1 LVRFF
6 IIIYQ
11 LFFSALANENSL
23 EFKLNFKKEIIN
35 NNIKAVDNFNNIY
48 VIENNELIKSSDTK
62 DYYYKNSL
70 YSNISSIDVQNSFK
84 IKLFYEDYN
93 TLIVLDNKLSE
104 ISEINFNIIN
114 PSKIISKFS
123 ASNDN
128 NIWVY
133 NELNSKIELYNYIN
147 NTFRIVNSEIS
158 GEVISLESNYKYCWV
173 LTDSHIYKFNYFGSL
188 ITKISV
194 NNIEK
199 IESFNDF
206 LIFKRNNQLFYF
218 DQDLLLENKLKLENL
233 LIKDF
238 FVTNQS
244 LYIYDSEHFIKYQI
258 QKK

>member
-1 LVRFF
+1 MK
-6 IIIYQ
+6 IITVVYLIY
-11 LFFSALANENSL
+11 FSVLGNENSL
-23 EFKLNFKKEIIN
+23 ELKLISKKETTN
-35 NNIKAVDNFNNIY
+35 ENIRGIDNLNNIY
-48 VIENNELIKSSDTK
+48 SIKNNELNKSSDTEN
-62 DYYYKNSL
+62 YYYKNSL
-70 YSNISSIDVQNSFK
+70 YSTITSIDFQNSLK
-84 IKLFYEDYN
+84 IKLFYEDSN
-93 TLIVLDNKLSE
+93 SLIVLDNKLSE
-104 ISEINFNIIN
+104 ISKINFNIISPN
-114 PSKIISKFS
+114 KIISKFS

-158 GEVISLESNYKYCWV
+158 GEVISLKSNYKYCWV

-188 ITKISV
+188 ITKITV
-194 NNIEK
+194 NNIEQ

-206 LIFKRNNQLFYF
+206 LIFKRNNELFYF

-238 FVTNQS
+238 FVINQS

>member
-1 LVRFF
+1 MRSF
-6 IIIYQ
+6 IIIY
-11 LFFSALANENSL
+11 LIYFSVLGNENSL
-23 EFKLNFKKEIIN
+23 EFKLIFKKETTN
-35 NNIKAVDNFNNIY
+35 ENIRGIDNLNNIY
-48 VIENNELIKSSDTK
+48 SIKNNELIKSSDTR

-70 YSNISSIDVQNSFK
+70 YSNISSIDVQNSLK
-84 IKLFYEDYN
+84 IKLFYEEYN

-104 ISEINFNIIN
+104 ISKINFNIISPN
-114 PSKIISKFS
+114 KIISKFS

-158 GEVISLESNYKYCWV
+158 GEVISLKSNYKYCWV

-188 ITKISV
+188 ITKTAV
-194 NNIEK
+194 NNIQQ
-199 IESFNDF
+199 IEIFNDNLF
-206 LIFKRNNQLFYF
+206 FKKNNELFYY
-218 DQDLLLENKLKLENL
+218 DQDLLIEYKLDLENL

-238 FVTNQS
+238 FVINQS

>member
-1 LVRFF
+1 MRSFTLLYL
-6 IIIYQ
+6 IY
-11 LFFSALANENSL
+11 FSVLGNENSL
-23 EFKLNFKKEIIN
+23 ELKLISKKETKN
-35 NNIKAVDNFNNIY
+35 ENIRGIDNLNNIY
-48 VIENNELIKSSDTK
+48 SIKNNELIKSSDVR
-62 DYYYKNSL
+62 DYYYRNNL
-70 YSNISSIDVQNSFK
+70 YSNISSIDVQNSLK
-84 IKLFYEDYN
+84 IKLFYEDSN
-93 TLIVLDNKLSE
+93 TLVVLDNKLSE
-104 ISEINFNIIN
+104 ISKINFNIIN
-114 PSKIISKFS
+114 PNKIISKFS

-188 ITKISV
+188 ITKTAV
-194 NNIEK
+194 NNIQQ
-199 IESFNDF
+199 IEIFNDNLF
-206 LIFKRNNQLFYF
+206 FKKDNELFYY
-218 DQDLLLENKLKLENL
+218 DQDLLIEYKLDLENL

-238 FVTNQS
+238 FVINQS

>member
-1 LVRFF
+1 MRFF

-11 LFFSALANENSL
+11 LFFSPLANENSL

>member
-1 LVRFF
+1 MRF
-6 IIIYQ
+6 ITVVYLIY
-11 LFFSALANENSL
+11 FSVLGNENSL
-23 EFKLNFKKEIIN
+23 ELKLISKKETTN
-35 NNIKAVDNFNNIY
+35 ENIRGIDNLNNIY
-48 VIENNELIKSSDTK
+48 SIKNNELIKSSDVK
-62 DYYYKNSL
+62 NYYYRNSL
-70 YSNISSIDVQNSFK
+70 YSNISSIDVRNSLK
-84 IKLFYEDYN
+84 IKLFYEDSN
-93 TLIVLDNKLSE
+93 TLVVLDNKLSE
-104 ISEINFNIIN
+104 ISKINFNIIN
-114 PSKIISKFS
+114 PNKIISKFS

-133 NELNSKIELYNYIN
+133 NELNSKIELYNYVN
-147 NTFRIVNSEIS
+147 NTFKVVNSEIL

-173 LTDSHIYKFNYFGSL
+173 LTDSQIYKFNYFGSL
-188 ITKISV
+188 ITKITV
-194 NNIEK
+194 NNIEQ

-244 LYIYDSEHFIKYQI
+244 LYIYDSEHFTKYQI

>member
-1 LVRFF
+1 M
-6 IIIYQ
+6 
-11 LFFSALANENSL
+11 
-23 EFKLNFKKEIIN
+23 
-35 NNIKAVDNFNNIY
+35 
-48 VIENNELIKSSDTK
+48 
-62 DYYYKNSL
+62 
-70 YSNISSIDVQNSFK
+70 K
-84 IKLFYEDYN
+84 IKLFYEDSN
-93 TLIVLDNKLSE
+93 SLIVLDNKLSE
-104 ISEINFNIIN
+104 ISKINFNIIN
-114 PSKIISKFS
+114 PNKIISKFS

-188 ITKISV
+188 ITKTAI
-194 NNIEK
+194 NNIQQ
-199 IESFNDF
+199 IEIFNDNLF
-206 LIFKRNNQLFYF
+206 FKKNNELFYY
-218 DQDLLLENKLKLENL
+218 DQDLLIEYKLDLENL

-238 FVTNQS
+238 FVINQS

>member
-1 LVRFF
+1 M
-6 IIIYQ
+6 
-11 LFFSALANENSL
+11 
-23 EFKLNFKKEIIN
+23 EFKLIFKQETIN
-35 NNIKAVDNFNNIY
+35 KNIKAVDNFNNIY
-48 VIENNELIKSSDTK
+48 FIENNELIKSSDTK

-70 YSNISSIDVQNSFK
+70 YSNISSIDVQNSLK

-104 ISEINFNIIN
+104 ISKINFNTLSPN
-114 PSKIISKFS
+114 KIISKFS

-147 NTFRIVNSEIS
+147 NKFKVVNSEIS
-158 GEVISLESNYKYCWV
+158 GQVISLESNYKYCWV
-173 LTDSHIYKFNYFGSL
+173 LTDSYIYKFNYFGSL
-188 ITKISV
+188 ITKTAI
-194 NNIEK
+194 NNIEQ
-199 IESFNDF
+199 IEIFNDNLF
-206 LIFKRNNQLFYF
+206 FKKNNELFYY
-218 DQDLLLENKLKLENL
+218 DQDLLIEYKLDLENL

-238 FVTNQS
+238 FVINQS